1 MSYRPDNTS
10 AYLQDVWLPSCN
22 LKFRLQGLF
31 NIRIIKFIA
40 GTTLGRAN
48 YGWDNFRPGQLW
60 LGQLW
65 ARPTSILSN
74 YVWANFGLGNFGPD
88 NNEWDNF
95 ELIPK
100 LHSSSSTTI
109 YYYYKAVV
117 PLVHHGMA

>member
-1 MSYRPDNTS
+1 M
-10 AYLQDVWLPSCN
+10 
-22 LKFRLQGLF
+22 
-31 NIRIIKFIA
+31 A
-40 GTTLGRAN
+40 GTILGQAN
-48 YGWDNFRPGQLW
+48 YGWDNFGPGQLW
-60 LGQLW
+60 FC
-65 ARPTSILSN
+65 PN
-74 YVWANFGLGNFGPD
+74 KYVWANFGLGNFGPD